1 MSAES
6 TPSDVLS
13 PILAR
18 LLPFRAIR
26 YSTEHP
32 RIEPGKLIAP
42 PGEGAG
48 EARSGGR
55 QEPYHALHL
64 FPSSGGKTNPT
75 RLEAHEQEKLTS
87 TLRSW
92 WADGIL
98 TRDESPSIYL
108 HRLTFATEDGSRLTR
123 RGFFAV
129 LGVGPSGSLK
139 VLPHENTLKSRLTR
153 QIQIFEALSTQ
164 VLPIFL
170 VYSDP
175 TDSVMRRLEDAAE
188 EAEVLYDFQDAA
200 GQHHRMQRLSGV
212 EIAHWLEGQFARRDV
227 IIADGHHRFDALR
240 AFWQEHGTAHAEEL
254 SLPFMPEAEAY
265 IGVYLTSV
273 DAPGF
278 RVGAIHRVIRHLH
291 LSHEDMLSTLAP
303 LYRRVHIPLDSRHP
317 VASILE
323 HLASAGA
330 GAFGLVTSGVPG
342 WDLIYSRNDVPHP
355 ALNAEP
361 DELRQLDVTR
371 LHQEIL
377 PLLKPASGTLE
388 LEFEKDPSRAFA
400 DVQQGKSA
408 LAIFLNPIHAEH
420 IWAVARAG
428 LTMPPKATYF
438 SPKIAAGL
446 VGIPLPGMQRFEEPV
461 DQADEGL
468 RSLTS

>member
-1 MSAES
+1 MSSEQPSAE
-6 TPSDVLS
+6 PIA

-26 YSTEHP
+26 YTNGHP
-32 RIEPGKLIAP
+32 DIDPGRLIAP

-48 EARSGGR
+48 EARGVS
-55 QEPYHALHL
+55 QHEPYHALRL
-64 FPSSGGKTNPT
+64 FPTSGGKTNPT
-75 RLEAHEQEKLTS
+75 RLEPHEQEQLRS
-87 TLRSW
+87 TLQAW
-92 WADGIL
+92 WHAGVL

-108 HRLTFATEDGSRLTR
+108 HRLTFATEEGTKLTR

-129 LGVGPSGSLK
+129 LGLGPSGSLK

-175 TDSVMRRLEDAAE
+175 TDSVMRRLEDAAQ

-212 EIAHWLEGQFARRDV
+212 EIAHWLEAQFTRREV
-227 IIADGHHRFDALR
+227 VIADGHHRFDALR
-240 AFWQEHGTAHAEEL
+240 AFWSEHGTEHAEEL
-254 SLPFMPEAEAY
+254 SLPFMPESEAY

-278 RVGAIHRVIRHLH
+278 RVGAIHRVIRHLP
-291 LSHEDMLSTLAP
+291 LSHAQLLATLEP
-303 LYRRVHIPLDSRHP
+303 LYRRVHLPLDARHP
-317 VASILE
+317 VSSILE
-323 HLASAGA
+323 HLASAGE
-330 GAFGLVTSGVPG
+330 GAFGLVMHGEPG
-342 WDLIYSRNDVPHP
+342 WDLIYARSDVAHP
-355 ALNAEP
+355 ALAGEP

-371 LHQEIL
+371 LHREVL
-377 PLLKPASGTLE
+377 PLLKPEGKNLE
-388 LEFEKDPSRAFA
+388 LEFEKDPHRAFS
-400 DVQQGKSA
+400 DVMQGKSA
-408 LAIFLNPIHAEH
+408 LGIFLNPIHAEQ

-438 SPKIAAGL
+438 SPKVAAGL
-446 VGIPLPGMQRFEEPV
+446 VGMPLPGMQRFEG
-461 DQADEGL
+461 ADASAADSEDEAL
-468 RSLTS
+468 P